1 MNIRVHKLLTAVTG
15 ALLAAS
21 LLAGCAQDSG
31 SSADAGA
38 SSEAAKPKTKITIV
52 AINGPTGV
60 GLANL
65 KKSSDAGET
74 ANEYAIRFVSSPEEA
89 KAAITGGTAD
99 IAAVPTNLAAT
110 LYNKTSGAVRMVAVN
125 TLGVLHI
132 VENGA
137 SIQSVADLKGKTIL
151 STGQGSNPEYV
162 LNYVLTKN
170 GLTPQKD
177 VKIEYVQQNEEMMTS
192 LIAGKYDI
200 AMVPEPM
207 ATTVLSK
214 KDTLRRA
221 LDITAE
227 WDKVSG
233 GSRLMMGCVAGRQAF
248 LQDNAQAVSVFLG
261 EYEASVKKVSEDAD
275 GTAALCAEYG
285 IISSADIAK
294 NAFPG
299 CNITFVAGKDMKTQ
313 IAGYF
318 EALAAADAKSVG
330 GKLPADDFYYGAA

>member
-1 MNIRVHKLLTAVTG
+1 MNIRLHKLLTAVTS
-15 ALLAAS
+15 ALLSAS
-21 LLAGCAQDSG
+21 LLAGCAQGSG
-31 SSADAGA
+31 SSVTGA
-38 SSEAAKPKTKITIV
+38 SSEAAKPKTKITIA
-52 AINGPTGV
+52 AINGPTGI
-60 GLANL
+60 GLATL
-65 KKSSDAGET
+65 KKSSEAGET
-74 ANEYAIRFVSSPEEA
+74 INEYEIQFVSSPEEA

-110 LYNKTSGAVRMVAVN
+110 LYNKTGGAVRMVAVN

-214 KDTLRRA
+214 KNTLRRA

-227 WDKVSG
+227 WDKISG

-248 LQDNAQAVSVFLG
+248 LQDNAEAVSVFLT

-285 IISSADIAK
+285 IIPSADIAK

-299 CNITFVAGKDMKTQ
+299 CNITFVAGKDMKAQ